1 MKIKTSFLGTF
12 YLNFITVMK
21 TKLLLS
27 LFSRTS
33 FRRFHVPVCREA
45 SPLSSPGSSR
55 TSGRNPPVDSP
66 ASRHAERGPTQRDD
80 RLHNINYPSPPRQSV

>member
-1 MKIKTSFLGTF
+1 
-12 YLNFITVMK
+12 MK

-33 FRRFHVPVCREA
+33 FRRFHVPVCRQA